1 MVGAFLYVGVAAHC
15 HHEVVVGID
24 ELLALTGYHLLHSLD
39 VFHSHQV
46 AGVGHG
52 GVAVFLLV
60 EQGKLTLLVGHEHHL
75 VEHYAVGSGHT
86 IDDAHEVNGHTGVV
100 HLDIGVGTDD
110 RRQVGTIHIHKAIH
124 LAATVAHT
132 DGLVIHLEVGHRHH
146 LVTEVHGEE
155 TVNILAGFRLSEEAG
170 FHAGIPQ
177 LVVYLSYLHQEVAP
191 FLVVERHQ
199 AALLVLLCDGEV
211 ADAVGKG
218 SAVEIAEVTLAQE
231 LMISTVLFLECLPHK
246 HVLLVQRIAFAQG
259 LGKGGEEV
267 GELIVGLDVGGIL
280 LHRVLHLQNSGV
292 FARLGIEHADAIH
305 FLDGEVDVLEDALAL
320 PSRAEC
326 LDTDGHAHADG

>member
-1 MVGAFLYVGVAAHC
+1 M
-15 HHEVVVGID
+15 
-24 ELLALTGYHLLHSLD
+24 
-39 VFHSHQV
+39 
-46 AGVGHG
+46 
-52 GVAVFLLV
+52 
-60 EQGKLTLLVGHEHHL
+60 
-75 VEHYAVGSGHT
+75 
-86 IDDAHEVNGHTGVV
+86 
-100 HLDIGVGTDD
+100 
-110 RRQVGTIHIHKAIH
+110 H
-124 LAATVAHT
+124 LA
-132 DGLVIHLEVGHRHH
+132 
-146 LVTEVHGEE
+146 
-155 TVNILAGFRLSEEAG
+155 
-170 FHAGIPQ
+170 
-177 LVVYLSYLHQEVAP
+177 YLHQEVTP

-199 AALLVLLCDGEV
+199 TALLVLLCDGEV

-267 GELIVGLDVGGIL
+267 GELIVGLDVRRIL
-280 LHRVLHLQNSGV
+280 LYRILDLQHGGV